1 MRYWNGLTNKIK
13 ELKNEIK
20 DIEKL
25 KDKMEK
31 EIIESILSKGL
42 ENKNFKLKNNL
53 IKLTNRKITQQIS
66 REYLFEQALR
76 FFKSKE
82 EAVSFVNYIYNG
94 RNIKNKLFLS
104 KKKIK

>member
-1 MRYWNGLTNKIK
+1 MRYWNGMTNKIK
-13 ELKNEIK
+13 DLKDEIK
-20 DIEKL
+20 NIEKI

-42 ENKNFKLKNNL
+42 ENKQFQVRKNL
-53 IKLTNRKITQQIS
+53 IKLNNRKITQQIS

-82 EAVSFVNYIYNG
+82 EAVSFC
-94 RNIKNKLFLS
+94 KLYL
-104 KKKIK
+104 